1 MTDMSKTE
9 NVEQRADKRVGR
21 YIVRCPWNGELN
33 PELVELEARGC
44 GSARGCDAWLEDTTK
59 PGQVVHADGGAPED
73 QTLHRDLSSL
83 VDELNKLADELMQ
96 AQKLAAS
103 RREQIEDLQWIDDE
117 ITWLRSTAFVY
128 ANSATARRINRIA
141 QASARA
147 LSAKGATE

>member
-1 MTDMSKTE
+1 MSETG
-9 NVEQRADKRVGR
+9 NVEQKADKRVGR

-44 GSARGCDAWLEDTTK
+44 GSAREYDAWLEDTTK
-59 PGQVVHADGGAPED
+59 PGQVVHADGGEPED

-103 RREQIEDLQWIDDE
+103 RREEIEFLKAQNESYRIDNRVLCQQME
-117 ITWLRSTAFVY
+117 ALRVQL
-128 ANSATARRINRIA
+128 RER
-141 QASARA
+141 
-147 LSAKGATE
+147 K